1 MQKIRGFYLQSTLIK
16 FQPHNTMKFGI
27 SIILTFIVSFAAG
40 FYLPF
45 WSAALVSFLVA
56 VFNYQKP
63 GMAYLSGFL
72 SIFLLWGGLSWWI
85 DAQNNSILSQKIA
98 SLFPLGGNSLLLI
111 LITAIVG
118 AIIGGLSALSGSF
131 LRRYYD
137 ERKLEEERQYSNKF

>member
-1 MQKIRGFYLQSTLIK
+1 
-16 FQPHNTMKFGI
+16 MKFGI
-27 SIILTFIVSFAAG
+27 SIGMTFIVSFAAG

-56 VFNYQKP
+56 VFIYQKP

-72 SIFLLWGGLSWWI
+72 SIFLLWGGLSIWI
-85 DAQNNSILSQKIA
+85 DVQNNSILSQKIA
-98 SLFPLGGNSLLLI
+98 SLFPLGGNGLLLI

-131 LRRYYD
+131 LRKYYD
-137 ERKLEEERQYSNKF
+137 ERKALQEENYSSEY

>member
-1 MQKIRGFYLQSTLIK
+1 
-16 FQPHNTMKFGI
+16 MKFAI
-27 SIILTFIVSFAAG
+27 SILLTFIVSFAAG
-40 FYLPF
+40 LYLPF
-45 WSAALVSFLVA
+45 WSASLVSFLVA
-56 VFNYQKP
+56 VFIYQKP
-63 GMAYLSGFL
+63 GMAYLTGFL

-98 SLFPLGGNSLLLI
+98 SLFPLEGNGMLLI

-137 ERKLEEERQYSNKF
+137 EKKLEEERQYTNEY

>member
-1 MQKIRGFYLQSTLIK
+1 M
-16 FQPHNTMKFGI
+16 
-27 SIILTFIVSFAAG
+27 TFIVSFAAG

-56 VFNYQKP
+56 VFIYQKP
-63 GMAYLSGFL
+63 AMAYLSGFL

-131 LRRYYD
+131 FRRYYD
-137 ERKLEEERQYSNKF
+137 ERKQLEERRYSDGY

>member
-1 MQKIRGFYLQSTLIK
+1 
-16 FQPHNTMKFGI
+16 MKFAIAIGM
-27 SIILTFIVSFAAG
+27 TFIVSFAAG

-56 VFNYQKP
+56 VFIYQKP

-72 SIFLLWGGLSWWI
+72 SIFLLWGGLSFWI
-85 DAQNNSILSQKIA
+85 DSQNNGILSQKIA
-98 SLFPLGGNSLLLI
+98 SLFPLGGNGMLLI

-137 ERKLEEERQYSNKF
+137 ERKLEQEQHYSNEY